1 MVWVIPVNSCTFIM
15 MFKAE
20 NHIRN
25 IRHIVL
31 MWFIL
36 FALSPCVV
44 KGVLLSAAN
53 AAYSKP
59 LKKSKTTAPTS
70 SCQYSQ
76 NENQQIPVVK
86 QPDTHKEIEPFNVSE
101 NLFFVVRF
109 TKINGKY
116 SKTPSGNSLP
126 KYILYKCLKLDVA

>member
-1 MVWVIPVNSCTFIM
+1 MM
-15 MFKAE
+15 MFKTG

-25 IRHIVL
+25 MRHIVL

-44 KGVLLSAAN
+44 KGVLFSVADAG
-53 AAYSKP
+53 YSKP

-76 NENQQIPVVK
+76 NDNQQISVVK
-86 QPDTHKEIEPFNVSE
+86 QSDTNKEIEPYNVSGK
-101 NLFFVVRF
+101 LFFVVRS
-109 TKINGKY
+109 TKIKDKY
-116 SKTPSGNSLP
+116 SNTYSGDSPP
-126 KYILYKCLKLDVA
+126 KYILYKRLKLDVA